1 MKNLVSCTCS
11 VLVPV
16 AGAAGS
22 GWLVVSLASHEPFK
36 SIVLCL
42 GYLSMSFLV
51 LLVGSGLGYLRAQR
65 LDQPAQSDLTM
76 PMLRPIPIPTSGR
89 SLLGRLV
96 AWLHDVRKWE
106 VAENWEY
113 TLPTDG
119 ARIVIHGGFRFDG
132 ASIPRFLWAILSPT
146 GLLLVQGLIHDYG
159 YRYGQLWE
167 VQDNGT
173 VRPYAANASKAEW
186 DRLFRQTGGDV
197 NGMTVV
203 NFAAWL
209 AVYLGGWSAW
219 RKNRKKNAQ
228 PVIPNGMSLA
238 AVQPND

>member
-1 MKNLVSCTCS
+1 MKDFVSCIFS
-11 VLVPV
+11 VLAPV
-16 AGAAGS
+16 AGIAGS
-22 GWLVVSLASHEPFK
+22 GWLVVSLASHEPLK
-36 SIVLCL
+36 GIVLYF

-51 LLVGSGLGYLRAQR
+51 FLAGTGLVHLRVR
-65 LDQPAQSDLTM
+65 RIGQPAKSNLTM
-76 PMLRPIPIPTSGR
+76 PTLTPIPIPTRGR

-106 VAENWEY
+106 VAKNWEY

-119 ARIVIHGGFRFDG
+119 TRIVIHGGFQFDG

-173 VRPYAANASKAEW
+173 VQPYEANASKAYW
-186 DRLFRQTGGDV
+186 DRLFRQTGGNV
-197 NGMTVV
+197 NGMTVI
-203 NFAAWL
+203 NFVAWL

-219 RKNRKKNAQ
+219 RNNREKNEQ
-228 PVIPNGMSLA
+228 PVIPEGMSLA
-238 AVQPND
+238 APQPND